1 MGALSLTFYETRPT
15 GDDMFVDI
23 LLGASAIK
31 TNLIN
36 NSGSVSTD
44 GKRNGQQVFSSI
56 KFRETFTIFSNSS
69 CT

>member
-1 MGALSLTFYETRPT
+1 MKQAPAGE
-15 GDDMFVDI
+15 DIFVDI

-44 GKRNGQQVFSSI
+44 GKRNGQQVFSH
-56 KFRETFTIFSNSS
+56 
-69 CT
+69 